1 MAHGRTQAENPTELR
16 PGPRVDT
23 TTTHAEMLAIVEE
36 LERLVARRKRPRH
49 SGRLLGS
56 LLVTRGLLVESQLND
71 ALAYQAANGGRLG
84 EVVVELGLVRE
95 HAVVEILAEQLRIE
109 VLDANRTSLD
119 VQLGIHL
126 AVGDAYRLR
135 AVPYRLVDGVIEVA
149 VADPTL
155 PDLLVQLTQLMQM
168 PVRLFMATQ
177 SVVDEL
183 IRRMYGDVGRV

>member
-1 MAHGRTQAENPTELR
+1 MARGRTQAEKPTER
-16 PGPRVDT
+16 PPEPRDAT
-23 TTTHAEMLAIVEE
+23 ATHAEMLAIVDE

-56 LLVTRGLLVESQLND
+56 LLVTRGWMVESQLTE
-71 ALAYQAANGGRLG
+71 ALAYQAEHGGRLG
-84 EVVVELGLVRE
+84 EIVVELGLAPER
-95 HAVVEILAEQLRIE
+95 AVVEILAEQLRIE

-126 AVGDAYRLR
+126 AGGDARRLR

-168 PVRLFMATQ
+168 PVRLYMATQ
-177 SVVDEL
+177 SVIDEL
-183 IRRMYGDVGRV
+183 MRRMYGDVGRA